1 MTIEAVQLEL
11 HSRSPL
17 HEIAEQGMELV
28 GEQGFRHSHT
38 QLPVQG
44 RRVVACRDGLH
55 GMQDSFHMRQDA
67 LAGRGEDH
75 APPKTL
81 EKAYR
86 KLVLEL
92 AHLKG
97 HSGLRAVEALRGL
110 LETAF
115 FQDGLDDDD
124 AARIHRPLQ
133 NISRL

>member
-1 MTIEAVQLEL
+1 
-11 HSRSPL
+11 
-17 HEIAEQGMELV
+17 MELV
-28 GEQGFRHSHT
+28 GEQGFRNGHT

-44 RRVVACRDGLH
+44 RRIVACRDGLH
-55 GMQDSFHMRQDA
+55 GMQDGFHMRQDA
-67 LAGRGEDH
+67 LAGRGKDH
-75 APPKTL
+75 APPQAF
-81 EKAYR
+81 EKPYGEF
-86 KLVLEL
+86 VFEL